1 MRESMS
7 QLPQRLMTRPD
18 RCAAEFLQQADEGV
32 VGSCEAAPEHQL
44 IQAPLRQLL
53 MPINQRLAG
62 DGVITHMKL
71 ACTAMAD
78 PMQACNRVALFS
90 PPVELLAEDVE
101 RMFCSLQPQ
110 HRCIGL
116 GEQLAD
122 LRAIAIG
129 NDQRRWLISSDC
141 GC

>member
-1 MRESMS
+1 MS
-7 QLPQRLMTRPD
+7 CPNV
-18 RCAAEFLQQADEGV
+18 CAAEFLQQADEGV

-101 RMFCSLQPQ
+101 GVIFSFQPQ
-110 HRCIGL
+110 HRCISL

-122 LRAIAIG
+122 PRAAAIG
-129 NDQRRWLISSDC
+129 NDQCRWLQSSDC